1 MKKLVFG
8 MMIAGAV
15 AHTDRVSAQGM
26 QYLRPGDI
34 VEVVVW
40 RNEEMSGEF
49 MVDDEGRL
57 VHPLYRDVRV
67 SDVPLDQVEDRLGTF
82 LQRLEA
88 NPQFTVQPLIRI
100 SVGGEV
106 RNPNLYNLPPSTSVV
121 EAVAV
126 AGGANNLG
134 KWDDVSLI
142 RDGSSYKLDL
152 TSPSTHLEAMLIRSG
167 DQVIVG
173 RRSTV
178 FRDVV
183 GPLASVVAAI
193 TGLIVVATR

>member
-8 MMIAGAV
+8 LMITAALGRPDPLA
-15 AHTDRVSAQGM
+15 AQGL
-26 QYLRPGDI
+26 QYLRPGDM
-34 VEVVVW
+34 VEVLVW
-40 RNEEMSGEF
+40 RNEELSGEF

-88 NPQFTVQPLIRI
+88 NPQFTVQPLIRV

-134 KWDDVSLI
+134 KWDDVRLI
-142 RDGSSYKLDL
+142 RDGSSFKLDL
-152 TSPSTHLEAMLIRSG
+152 TSPSTHLEGMVIQSG

-193 TGLIVVATR
+193 AGLMVVATR